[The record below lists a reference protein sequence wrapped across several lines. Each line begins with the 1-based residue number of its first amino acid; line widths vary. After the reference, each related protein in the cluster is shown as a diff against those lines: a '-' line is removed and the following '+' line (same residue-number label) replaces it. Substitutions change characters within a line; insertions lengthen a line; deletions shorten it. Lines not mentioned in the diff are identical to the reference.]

1 MCGRYDRQI
10 IIDKIGEEGQAR
22 LACSSV
28 AVIGMGGLGSPI
40 LTYLALAGVGK
51 LTLVDYDVVE
61 ISNLNRQFLHGTG
74 DIGRKK
80 AISVQEK
87 IKALNPQIE
96 IRPLAVEL
104 TEDNAEELLSGHN
117 LIVGALDSLE
127 ARLIVNETCVNLG
140 IPYIDGGVKEF
151 GGRVMFSQ
159 PPQTPC
165 FHCLFPPIKKEKE
178 AVGVLGV
185 TAGIIG
191 GIQAEIA
198 LIHLL
203 GLPNP
208 LENKLLIFDGLRLT
222 MNLVDI
228 VRDEKCEVCGERTD
242 NICESIGLKEG

>member
-1 MCGRYDRQI
+1 MSGRYERQI
-10 IIDKIGEEGQAR
+10 TIDKIGEEGQAR

-28 AVIGMGGLGSPI
+28 AVIGAGGLGSPI

-80 AISVQEK
+80 TISAKEK
-87 IKALNPQIE
+87 LSALNPQIE
-96 IRPLAVEL
+96 VRPLAVEL
-104 TEDNAEELLSGHN
+104 TLENAEELLAGHD
-117 LIVGALDSLE
+117 LVIGALDSLE
-127 ARLIVNETCVNLG
+127 ARWIVNEACVNLG

-151 GGRVMFSQ
+151 GGRVMFFN

-165 FHCLFPPIKKEKE
+165 FNCVFPPNERERKV
-178 AVGVLGV
+178 VGVLGV

-191 GIQAEIA
+191 GIQADVA

-203 GLPNP
+203 RLPNP
-208 LENKLLIFDGLRLT
+208 LLNKLLIFDGLRLT
-222 MNLVDI
+222 INLVDV
-228 VRDEKCEVCGERTD
+228 VRDEKCEVCQK
-242 NICESIGLKEG
+242 L